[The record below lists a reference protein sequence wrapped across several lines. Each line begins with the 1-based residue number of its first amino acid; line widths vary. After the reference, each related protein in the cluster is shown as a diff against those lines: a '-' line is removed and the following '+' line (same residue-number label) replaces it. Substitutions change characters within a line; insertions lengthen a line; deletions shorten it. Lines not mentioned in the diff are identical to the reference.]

1 MAIYITGLGLL
12 IVRKEEFMLKLRST
26 PRSVTAVE
34 SFLEEVA
41 SKYRVNPDTY
51 GNILVSLTEAVTN
64 AIRHGNQ
71 CDERK
76 TVRIQLKKCKNRL
89 AFRVSDEGCGFDY
102 TSLPDPTCPDFI
114 DQPGG
119 RGVFLMRALSDEVE
133 FYDNGS
139 TVEMQFRI

>member
-1 MAIYITGLGLL
+1 MANFIIGRAVQT
-12 IVRKEEFMLKLRST
+12 VRKEEYMLKLRST
-26 PRSVTAVE
+26 PRSVVAVE

-71 CDERK
+71 CDEKK
-76 TVRIQLKKCKNRL
+76 TVRIQLKKCKDSL
-89 AFRVSDEGCGFDY
+89 AFRVSDEGCGFDH
-102 TSLPDPTCPDFI
+102 TNLPDPTCPEFI

-119 RGVFLMRALSDEVE
+119 RGVFLMRALCDEVS
-133 FYDNGS
+133 FLDNGS
-139 TVEMQFRI
+139 TVEMHFRI

>member
-1 MAIYITGLGLL
+1 MANFIIGLDVL
-12 IVRKEEFMLKLRST
+12 IVRKEEYMLKLRST
-26 PRSVTAVE
+26 PRSVVAVE

-71 CDERK
+71 CDEKK
-76 TVRIQLKKCKNRL
+76 TVRIQLKKCKDIL
-89 AFRVSDEGCGFDY
+89 AFRVSDEGCGFDH
-102 TSLPDPTCPDFI
+102 TSLPDPTCPELI

-119 RGVFLMRALSDEVE
+119 RGVFLMRALCDEVS
-133 FYDNGS
+133 FLDNGS
-139 TVEMQFRI
+139 TVEMHFRI